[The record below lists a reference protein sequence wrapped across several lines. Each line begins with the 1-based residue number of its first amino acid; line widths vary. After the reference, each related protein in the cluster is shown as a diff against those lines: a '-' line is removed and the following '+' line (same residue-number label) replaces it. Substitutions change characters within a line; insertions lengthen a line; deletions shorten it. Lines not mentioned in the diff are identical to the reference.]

1 MTPLTDD
8 QLPAL
13 ICRRNWLLWL
23 GLTAASLLWKSKAVF
38 FGVAVGGLVSIGGFY
53 WLRWSL
59 TNLLA
64 SAGQKKSG
72 GYLVSVL
79 LRLLVVAGLLFLM
92 IGPAQVSPPALAVGL
107 SVVVLNI
114 LGVTLERIIKGRIC
128 IS

>member
-1 MTPLTDD
+1 MPKTDD
-8 QLPAL
+8 LLPAL
-13 ICRRNWLLWL
+13 ICRRNWLLWV
-23 GLTAASLLWKSKAVF
+23 GLTIASLLWRSKAVF
-38 FGVAVGGLVSIGGFY
+38 FGVAAGGLISIAGFY

-64 SAGQKKSG
+64 PAGEKKSR

-79 LRLLVVAGLLFLM
+79 LRLLVLAGLLFLM
-92 IGPAQVSPPALAVGL
+92 IGPAQISPPALAVGL

>member
-1 MTPLTDD
+1 MPKTDD
-8 QLPAL
+8 FLPAL
-13 ICRRNWLLWL
+13 ICRRNWLLWV
-23 GLTAASLLWKSKAVF
+23 GLTIASLLWHSKAVF
-38 FGVAVGGLVSIGGFY
+38 FGVAAGGLISIGGFY

-64 SAGQKKSG
+64 PASQKKSR

-79 LRLLVVAGLLFLM
+79 LRLLVVAGLLFLV
-92 IGPAQVSPPALAVGL
+92 IGPAQISPPALAVGL

>member
-8 QLPAL
+8 HLPAL

-23 GLTAASLLWKSKAVF
+23 GLTAASLLWKSKTVF

-59 TNLLA
+59 INLLA
-64 SAGQKKSG
+64 SAGQNKSG

>member
-1 MTPLTDD
+1 MPKTDD
-8 QLPAL
+8 FLPAL
-13 ICRRNWLLWL
+13 ICRRNWLLWA
-23 GLTAASLLWKSKAVF
+23 GLMIASLLWRSNSVF
-38 FGVAVGGLVSIGGFY
+38 FGVAAGGLVSISGFY

-59 TNLLA
+59 TNLL
-64 SAGQKKSG
+64 SPTGQKKSR

-92 IGPAQVSPPALAVGL
+92 IGPAQISPPALAVGL